1 MRSGPH
7 TRRYGDRF
15 DEILWLWLFGGVLL
29 SHTLACAVPSA
40 LKGLTSGF
48 GMGPGVSLFAMTTVT
63 NRQPRSSV
71 LLLPPLPFWVG
82 GVVCFLG
89 YLIVD
94 AVSAQLWV
102 CVVW

>member
-63 NRQPRSSV
+63 NRQPSFGV
-71 LLLPPLPFWVG
+71 LLLPLPFLGW